1 MASEIPLLGVYDII
15 SSDASD
21 EDVAFHHLLK
31 RLVSERAREVG
42 MSLNRDHQRAIGK
55 SRLFTNLSEYFEHSA
70 EISGRPYTLY
80 EQLIKRFQ
88 ILFARG
94 LTEIAW
100 DRQARFWV
108 PLIFI
113 KEHQLGGQLW
123 FTQALLHEL
132 QHAAEGIISPESE
145 AEIKKKRSLVNSI
158 YLCALIAATS
168 TMGEMG
174 IILGKVQ
181 DSQAG
186 LALVAAAIY
195 GALAGMVQLG
205 RYYFSG
211 EERRARATSTRIRK

>member
-1 MASEIPLLGVYDII
+1 MASEIPLLGVYDIV
-15 SSDASD
+15 SSDAA
-21 EDVAFHHLLK
+21 EDDVVFHHLLK
-31 RLVSERAREVG
+31 RLVSERAKEMG
-42 MSLNRDHQRAIGK
+42 MSVNRNHQRAVGK
-55 SRLFTNLSEYFEHSA
+55 SRLFTNLGEYFVHSA
-70 EISGRPYTLY
+70 EISGQPYPLY

-88 ILFARG
+88 VLFARG

-100 DRQARFWV
+100 DKEARFWV

-113 KEHQLGGQLW
+113 KENQLGGQLW

-132 QHAAEGIISPESE
+132 QHAAEGIIEPESE
-145 AEIKKKRSLVNSI
+145 TEIRKKRSLVNSI
-158 YLCALIAATS
+158 YLCALIATTAS
-168 TMGEMG
+168 VGELG